1 MRWEGLR
8 QPTWSKGGCLHVLGW
23 VQKTDIEEMS
33 YFRVLDGPA
42 ANTASERAM
51 EFSKGP
57 SERAKD
63 SDKWNQGSNQRNQVS
78 KQLRMWNKIMLEAIC
93 CLDSAAA
100 TKRGFVGT
108 ARPGLLMD
116 VLVRI
121 E

>member
-1 MRWEGLR
+1 M
-8 QPTWSKGGCLHVLGW
+8 HVLGW

-78 KQLRMWNKIMLEAIC
+78 KQLRM
-93 CLDSAAA
+93 
-100 TKRGFVGT
+100 
-108 ARPGLLMD
+108 
-116 VLVRI
+116 
-121 E
+121 